1 MKIFDWFKKKK
12 QKDCIEDAALY
23 GDEMEM
29 ILEKSLD
36 RDDVDMDDAVQRERY
51 IKACLEQMIDASR
64 EIELLEE
71 EYCNV
76 DNHLKDVE
84 EVEMLTGY
92 DKDLLI
98 EHAKGVSQLSQD
110 SFKYKQKERKLK
122 DSDFKKMRRLENE
135 AEAGIKKLMDA
146 EKYQDAIRQ
155 DLKRLEGEK
164 HACQYRQNEAN
175 VSLNNF
181 RGMVVILIC
190 IIFASIV
197 LLAFLQFGLDMET
210 EVGYVLVMFVASV
223 SLFVLYFKYSDTKR
237 ELKRASSSLNRIIV
251 LQNRVKIRYVN
262 NTKLLDYLYV
272 KYDVGSAETLKK
284 MWEKYQE
291 EKDERIR
298 MEQVLSDLDYHKEEI
313 VKLLK
318 RYRLNDPLIW
328 TCQTEAI
335 IDPRE
340 MVEVRHNLITQRQ
353 NLRKQMDY
361 NRELA
366 EEAQNE
372 IKELAS
378 IYPAYAPEIAKMVE
392 MYGKS
397 VRNES

>member
-1 MKIFDWFKKKK
+1 MKIFDWFKRRK
-12 QKDCIEDAALY
+12 QEVYVEDVEFIEDEVAF
-23 GDEMEM
+23 
-29 ILEKSLD
+29 EKTLD
-36 RDDVDMDDAVQRERY
+36 RDDVDMDDASQRERY
-51 IKACLEQMIDASR
+51 VRTCLEQMIDATQ

-71 EYCNV
+71 EYSDV
-76 DNHLKDVE
+76 DAHLKDVE
-84 EVEMLTGY
+84 EVEMLSGH
-92 DKDLLI
+92 DKELLT

-110 SFKYKQKERKLK
+110 SYKYKQKERRLK
-122 DSDFKKMRRLENE
+122 DSDFKKMRRMETE
-135 AEAGIKKLMDA
+135 AEEAITKLMEA

-164 HACQYRQNEAN
+164 HACAYRQSEAN
-175 VSLNNF
+175 IALNNF

-190 IIFASIV
+190 AIFASIL

-210 EVGYVLVMFVASV
+210 EVGYVLVMFASAI
-223 SLFVLYFKYSDTKR
+223 SLFVLYFKYNETKK
-237 ELKRASSSLNRIIV
+237 ELKRASSSLNRLIM
-251 LQNRVKIRYVN
+251 LQNKVKIRYVN
-262 NTKLLDYLYV
+262 NTNLLDYLYI
-272 KYDVGSAETLKK
+272 KYDIGSAETLKT
-284 MWEKYQE
+284 MWERYQE

-318 RYRLNDPLIW
+318 RYRLYDPEIW

-335 IDPRE
+335 IDSRE
-340 MVEVRHNLITQRQ
+340 MVEVRHNLITRRQ

-366 EEAQNE
+366 ENAQNE

-392 MYGKS
+392 LYGKNLRKDS
-397 VRNES
+397 

>member
-12 QKDCIEDAALY
+12 QEVYIEEVDFY
-23 GDEMEM
+23 EDEVDF
-29 ILEKSLD
+29 EKTLD
-36 RDDVDMDDAVQRERY
+36 RDDVDMEDASQRERY
-51 IKACLEQMIDASR
+51 VRTCLEQMVDASK

-71 EYCNV
+71 EYSDV
-76 DNHLKDVE
+76 DAHLKDVE
-84 EVEMLTGY
+84 EVEMLSGY

-110 SFKYKQKERKLK
+110 SFKYKQKERRLK
-122 DSDFKKMRRLENE
+122 NSDFKKMRRMENE
-135 AEAGIKKLMDA
+135 AESGIKKLMEA

-164 HACQYRQNEAN
+164 QACIYRQSEAN
-175 VSLNNF
+175 VALNNF
-181 RGMVVILIC
+181 RGMVIILIC
-190 IIFASIV
+190 VIFACV
-197 LLAFLQFGLDMET
+197 FLLLFLQFGLDMET
-210 EVGYVLVMFVASV
+210 EVGYVIVMFAAVV
-223 SLFVLYFKYSDTKR
+223 SLSVLYFKYNDTKI
-237 ELKRASSSLNRIIV
+237 ELKRATSSLNRLIL
-251 LQNRVKIRYVN
+251 LQNKVKIRYVN
-262 NTKLLDYLYV
+262 NTNLLDYLYI
-272 KYDVGSAETLKK
+272 KYDIGSAESLKV
-284 MWEKYQE
+284 MWERYQE

-318 RYRLNDPLIW
+318 RYRLHDPLIW

-340 MVEVRHNLITQRQ
+340 MVEVRHNLITRRQ

-366 EEAQNE
+366 DSAQNE

-378 IYPAYAPEIAKMVE
+378 MYPVYAPEIAKMVE

-397 VRNES
+397 IRKES